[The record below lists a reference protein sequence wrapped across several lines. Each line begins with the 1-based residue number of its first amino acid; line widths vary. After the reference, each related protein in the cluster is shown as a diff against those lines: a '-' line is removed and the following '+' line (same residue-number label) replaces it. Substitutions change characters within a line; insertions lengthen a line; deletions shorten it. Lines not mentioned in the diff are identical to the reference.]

1 MKDLQAVGLPCA
13 FVFVAPWSG
22 SLVFNDDAR
31 FTNVMA
37 DTPEKLMAATGE
49 KEDQSSGKEII
60 LGPLPRPLLDLNMQT
75 LQLIVIAICK
85 GLQVDWS
92 RVVTQWW
99 PEHVPFC
106 NPRVTPPTYRGIHLA
121 NDNV

>member
-60 LGPLPRPLLDLNMQT
+60 LGPLPRPLLDLNMRT

-106 NPRVTPPTYRGIHLA
+106 NPRVTPPTYRGIRTFS
-121 NDNV
+121 